1 MTYTQMIDYVIYNAM
16 SIVWIKIVQ
25 KKKKRGLT

>member
-25 KKKKRGLT
+25 KKKNVV

>member
-25 KKKKRGLT
+25 KKKRGLT